1 MLAIQSKKQIIKEKI
16 SEMEKYFT
24 LSDYNKYRSNT
35 LDPKIAQKK
44 LIDEY
49 DLDRKIKE
57 EIKTLA
63 IKPKLKADKDKI
75 VKLQTYDLSLFID
88 QSVNYKM
95 T

>member
-1 MLAIQSKKQIIKEKI
+1 MLAIQSKKQIIKDKI

-49 DLDRKIKE
+49 DLDRK
-57 EIKTLA
+57 
-63 IKPKLKADKDKI
+63 
-75 VKLQTYDLSLFID
+75 
-88 QSVNYKM
+88 
-95 T
+95 